1 MFKFLFIIFLI
12 FVLFVF
18 LFGFSIVRLLFGGLF
33 SPRPGQNQQRTT
45 QQQQT
50 QNRDKN
56 KTQTSSKSN
65 AKKIIDSDE
74 GEYVDYVEIKD

>member
-1 MFKFLFIIFLI
+1 MFKFLFIIFLF

-18 LFGFSIVRLLFGGLF
+18 LFGFSIIRLLFGGLF
-33 SPRPGQNQQRTT
+33 GTRPGQNQQRTNR
-45 QQQQT
+45 QQA

-56 KTQTSSKSN
+56 KTQSSSKSN
-65 AKKIIDSDE
+65 TKKIIDSDE